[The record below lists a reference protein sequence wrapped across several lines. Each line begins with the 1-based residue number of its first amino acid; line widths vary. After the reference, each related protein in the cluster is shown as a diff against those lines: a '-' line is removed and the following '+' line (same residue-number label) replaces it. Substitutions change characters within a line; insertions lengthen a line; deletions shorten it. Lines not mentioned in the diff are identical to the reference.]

1 MVVGIFVLMI
11 FIGWIAVM
19 NVHQEVVSPAI
30 HEDMARQFSGQ
41 FRAYSHAALAF
52 AENNQGY
59 SGNIGDQ
66 QIAPYMGPWGFPSGA
81 AAAMQGGLLDAWATS
96 PGITIP
102 LQGANPQEEWVVK
115 EMLDTGGDV
124 AYAVNVNGSLISPVA
139 GNMGPAPAGVPNGA
153 AVYQVTAPHN

>member
-19 NVHQEVVSPAI
+19 NVHQMVVPPSVS
-30 HEDMARQFSGQ
+30 EDLARQFAGQ

-59 SGNIGDQ
+59 SGGIGNQ
-66 QIAPYMGPWGFPSGA
+66 QIAPYMGSWGFPAGA
-81 AAAMQGGLLDAWATS
+81 AAEMQGGLLDVWATP
-96 PGITIP
+96 PGLTV
-102 LQGANPQEEWVVK
+102 PQEEWVVM

-124 AYAVNVNGSLISPVA
+124 AYAVNVNGALISPA
-139 GNMGPAPAGVPNGA
+139 GGNMGATPAGVPNGA
-153 AVYQVTAPHN
+153 AVYQVVAPHN